1 MNVRTL
7 FVKLEVDD
15 EPIEQLARSVEADL
29 LELGYNIIQV
39 DVKDDLSGD
48 TLFST
53 TTPDQP
59 F

>member
-15 EPIEQLARSVEADL
+15 EPIEQLARAVEADL
-29 LELGYNIIQV
+29 LELGYNVIQD

>member
-15 EPIEQLARSVEADL
+15 EPIEQLARAVEADL